1 MSKDGMP
8 GRYELRWGTQYH
20 LFAARGGSKDFFVEF
35 FAERVSL
42 GGDGMSS
49 GYLKTLFSP
58 SDEQAMWRVQ
68 TQDDA
73 EAFAQLVERWEQPIF
88 RLCARMVGDAGRG
101 EDLAQEIFAKVFTR
115 RKDFKTDGKFSTWLW
130 RVALNH
136 CYDEL
141 RRLKRRNEE
150 ALGEGDDFVSGD
162 AGPDARAASSEEC
175 ELVRSGLLLLPEI
188 SRTVLALR
196 FCEGLKL
203 REIAEILELPE
214 TTVHSRIAVGLAQ
227 ITRILKPQFKEQN
240 FKRERLAIL

>member
-1 MSKDGMP
+1 
-8 GRYELRWGTQYH
+8 
-20 LFAARGGSKDFFVEF
+20 
-35 FAERVSL
+35 
-42 GGDGMSS
+42 
-49 GYLKTLFSP
+49 
-58 SDEQAMWRVQ
+58 MWRVQ

-88 RLCARMVGDAGRG
+88 RLCARMIGDAGRA
-101 EDLAQEIFAKVFTR
+101 EDLTQEIFAKVFTK
-115 RKDFKTDGKFSTWLW
+115 RKDFKPDGKFSTWLW

-150 ALGEGDDFVSGD
+150 ELGDDDDFVSGE
-162 AGPDARAASSEEC
+162 AGPDARAASEEEC
-175 ELVRSGLLLLPEI
+175 ELVRRGLMKLPELN
-188 SRTVLALR
+188 RTVLALR

-240 FKRERLAIL
+240 FIREKLAIL